1 MNKEDIKF
9 LADLRKE
16 MLTQDTVGQASPRFW
31 VIRQQEKE
39 YWVDENT
46 DGIFIFDGPNCETLF
61 EGEFGSDEFG
71 KWFIEFVEEET
82 GEKLK
87 NVDYGYDL
95 SFEFREEEFYITDN
109 KELEEFIEDYCGIE
123 SSIGYYRINSVIKEN
138 TMFLT
143 KREAEEHLEANSHHY
158 NNTAHTYA
166 MTAWRSPQVERL
178 FKILENTEWESEMEK

>member
-9 LADLRKE
+9 FAELRKE

-39 YWVDENT
+39 YWVADNI
-46 DGIFIFDGPNCETLF
+46 DGIFIFDESNCETLF
-61 EGEFGSDEFG
+61 EGEFGSDEFV

-82 GEKLK
+82 REKLK

-109 KELEEFIEDYCGIE
+109 DELEEFIGNYCNIE
-123 SSIGYYRINSVIKEN
+123 VVIGNYRINTVIKEN

-143 KREAEEHLEANSHHY
+143 NREAKEHLQANQHHY

-178 FKILENTEWESEMEK
+178 FKILEETEWEEYERR